1 MEVLCHLKPKTDI
14 VYPPNAKASMSPLLH
29 FSCLVN
35 NAGIYS
41 GLLPQS
47 PGGFR
52 LLPFLDCV
60 RNVHLSSSF
69 SLLLSILRTIALG
82 HVAIFNYFDLDYC
95 KNGDGDEE

>member
-1 MEVLCHLKPKTDI
+1 MPVSTQVFYLRALE
-14 VYPPNAKASMSPLLH
+14 
-29 FSCLVN
+29 
-35 NAGIYS
+35 
-41 GLLPQS
+41 
-47 PGGFR
+47 GFR